1 MGENNCVWTRRP
13 MLHRNTIELA
23 EKKYQGKTYDLWK
36 NMKMSKLIG
45 KKECQ
50 KSVIITSQ
58 G

>member
-1 MGENNCVWTRRP
+1 

-36 NMKMSKLIG
+36 NMSKLIG